1 MAIDYNTVADRIFDQ
16 LKGFGHDIVIFDKD
30 GRQTANGNK
39 GRSFYSKDQKFTI
52 VLDDKNNV
60 IQIKYGETTD
70 REKLKRLEQTVR
82 NGIAKKFIINVDLI
96 PYTGKEIELKDVEN
110 MAKVQESL
118 SPTMGSTKTSYQQ
131 TEGAKLIIRHNTA
144 VNEEVRG
151 SRSRNISAL
160 FIENAQGERFKY
172 PHNHLTGA
180 RIMTQHVAEG
190 GTPYDEVG
198 QKIIG
203 LSEERNQLSQVS
215 KYIKSQG
222 LQEQAGDV
230 QYAVTQR
237 LSEIKGLLGRYNPA
251 KFMEDKAE
259 ADETNLEAL
268 QEKLT
273 KNVFDESIGALL
285 PKLNGYVKQY
295 QQQMEAKQE
304 LDTLKQQVEESTSIQ
319 VSAIPDLEFLSMMVY
334 ESPTVNTTQLI
345 NTILP
350 VLEDEQVKTSLTRIA
365 EYVQEG
371 KLDAMEVE
379 NLTRSIIGKS
389 QVKESEYK
397 LVHKL
402 NTVDQV
408 FESVMARFDLKE
420 ILK

>member
-1 MAIDYNTVADRIFDQ
+1 MAINYNVVADRIFDQ
-16 LKGFGHDIVIFDKD
+16 LKGFGHDIIVYDKD
-30 GRQTANGNK
+30 GRQTANSNK
-39 GRSFYSKDQKFTI
+39 GRNFYSKDQKFTI
-52 VLDDKNNV
+52 VLDEKNNL

-70 REKLKRLEQTVR
+70 REKLKKLEQTIR
-82 NGIAKKFIINVDLI
+82 HGIAKKFIINVDLI
-96 PYTGKEIELKDVEN
+96 PYTGKDIELKDVEN

-118 SPTMGSTKTSYQQ
+118 SPTIGSTKTSYQQ

-190 GTPYDEVG
+190 GTPYDEIG

-230 QYAVTQR
+230 QFAVSQR

-273 KNVFDESIGALL
+273 KNVFDESIGTLL

-304 LDTLKQQVEESTSIQ
+304 FETLKQQVEESTSIQ
-319 VSAIPDLEFLSMMVY
+319 VSAIPDLEFMSMMVY

-350 VLEDEQVKTSLTRIA
+350 VLEDDAVKTSLFKIA
-365 EYVQEG
+365 EYVREG

-397 LVHKL
+397 LIHKL
-402 NTVDQV
+402 SAVDQV
-408 FESVMARFDLKE
+408 FESVMAKFELKE

>member
-16 LKGFGHDIVIFDKD
+16 LKGFGHDIVVYDKD
-30 GRQTANGNK
+30 GRQTANSNK

-52 VLDDKNNV
+52 VLDEKNNV
-60 IQIKYGETTD
+60 IQIKYGATTD

-82 NGIAKKFIINVDLI
+82 NGIAKKFIINVDLV
-96 PYTGKEIELKDVEN
+96 PYTGKDIELKDVEN

-230 QYAVTQR
+230 QFAVAQR

-251 KFMEDKAE
+251 KFMEDKSV

-319 VSAIPDLEFLSMMVY
+319 VSAIPDLEMLSMMVY

-350 VLEDEQVKTSLTRIA
+350 VLEDESVKTSLTRIA

-397 LVHKL
+397 LIPQL
-402 NTVDQV
+402 TTVEEV
-408 FESVMARFDLKE
+408 FESVMSRFELKE

>member
-1 MAIDYNTVADRIFDQ
+1 MAINYNVVADRIFDQ
-16 LKGFGHDIVIFDKD
+16 LKGFGHDIIVYDKD
-30 GRQTANGNK
+30 GRQTANSNK
-39 GRSFYSKDQKFTI
+39 GRNFYSKDQKFTI
-52 VLDDKNNV
+52 VLDEKNNL

-70 REKLKRLEQTVR
+70 REKLKKLEQTIR
-82 NGIAKKFIINVDLI
+82 HGIAKKFIINVDLI
-96 PYTGKEIELKDVEN
+96 PYTGKDIELKDVEN

-118 SPTMGSTKTSYQQ
+118 SPTIGSTKTSYQQ

-144 VNEEVRG
+144 VNEEIRG

-190 GTPYDEVG
+190 GTPYDEIG

-230 QYAVTQR
+230 QFAVAQR

-251 KFMEDKAE
+251 KFMEDKSE

-273 KNVFDESIGALL
+273 KNVFDESIGTLL

-304 LDTLKQQVEESTSIQ
+304 FETLKQQVEESTSIQ
-319 VSAIPDLEFLSMMVY
+319 VSAIPDLEFMSMMVY

-350 VLEDEQVKTSLTRIA
+350 VLEDDQVKTSLSKIA
-365 EYVQEG
+365 EYVREG

-397 LVHKL
+397 LIHKL
-402 NTVDQV
+402 SAVDQV
-408 FESVMARFDLKE
+408 FESVMAKFELKE

>member
-16 LKGFGHDIVIFDKD
+16 LKGFGHDIVVYDKD

-52 VLDDKNNV
+52 VLDEKNNI

-96 PYTGKEIELKDVEN
+96 PYTGKDIELKDVEN

-203 LSEERNQLSQVS
+203 LSEERTQLSQVS
-215 KYIKSQG
+215 KYIRSQG

-230 QYAVTQR
+230 QFAVTQR
-237 LSEIKGLLGRYNPA
+237 LSEIKGLLGRYNPTR
-251 KFMEDKAE
+251 FMEDKSQ
-259 ADETNLEAL
+259 ADESNLEAL

-273 KNVFDESIGALL
+273 KNVFDESIGTLL

-295 QQQMEAKQE
+295 QQQMEARQE
-304 LDTLKQQVEESTSIQ
+304 LETLKTQIEESTSIQ
-319 VSAIPDLEFLSMMVY
+319 VSAIPDLEMMSMMVY

-350 VLEDEQVKTSLTRIA
+350 VLEDEQVKASLTKIA
-365 EYVQEG
+365 NYVQEG

-389 QVKESEYK
+389 QIKETEYK
-397 LVHKL
+397 LIPQL
-402 NTVDQV
+402 TTIEEV
-408 FESVMARFDLKE
+408 FESVMARFELKE

>member
-16 LKGFGHDIVIFDKD
+16 LKGFGHDIIVFDKD

-52 VLDDKNNV
+52 VLDEKNNT

-82 NGIAKKFIINVDLI
+82 NGIAKKFIITVDLI
-96 PYTGKEIELKDVEN
+96 PYTGKDIELKDVEN

-230 QYAVTQR
+230 QFAVTQR
-237 LSEIKGLLGRYNPA
+237 LSEIKGLLGRYNPTR
-251 KFMEDKAE
+251 FMEDKSE

-273 KNVFDESIGALL
+273 KNVFDESIGTLL

-304 LDTLKQQVEESTSIQ
+304 LETLKQQVEESTSIQ
-319 VSAIPDLEFLSMMVY
+319 VSAIPDLDMMSMMVY

-345 NTILP
+345 NLVLP
-350 VLEDEQVKTSLTRIA
+350 VLEDEQVRAGLTRVA
-365 EYVQEG
+365 GYVQEG

-397 LVHKL
+397 IVHQL

>member
-16 LKGFGHDIVIFDKD
+16 LKGFGHDIIVFDKE

-52 VLDDKNNV
+52 VLDEKNNI

-70 REKLKRLEQTVR
+70 RQKLKRLEQTVR

-230 QYAVTQR
+230 QFAVAQR
-237 LSEIKGLLGRYNPA
+237 LSEIKGLLGRYNPS

-304 LDTLKQQVEESTSIQ
+304 LETLKQQVEESTSIQ
-319 VSAIPDLEFLSMMVY
+319 VSAIPDLDMMSMMVY

-345 NTILP
+345 NLVLP
-350 VLEDEQVKTSLTRIA
+350 VLEDEQVRAGLTRVA
-365 EYVQEG
+365 GYVQEG

-389 QVKESEYK
+389 QVKESKYK
-397 LVHKL
+397 IVHEL

-408 FESVMARFDLKE
+408 FESVMARFELKE

>member
-1 MAIDYNTVADRIFDQ
+1 MAINYNVVADRIFDQ
-16 LKGFGHDIVIFDKD
+16 LKGFGHDIIVYDKD
-30 GRQTANGNK
+30 GRQTANSNK
-39 GRSFYSKDQKFTI
+39 GRNFYSKDQKFTI
-52 VLDDKNNV
+52 VLDEKHNL

-70 REKLKRLEQTVR
+70 REKLKKLEQTIR

-96 PYTGKEIELKDVEN
+96 PYTGKDIELKDVEN

-131 TEGAKLIIRHNTA
+131 TEGAKLIIRHSTA

-230 QYAVTQR
+230 QFAVIQR

-273 KNVFDESIGALL
+273 KNVFDESIGTLL

-304 LDTLKQQVEESTSIQ
+304 LDTLKQQVEESISIQ
-319 VSAIPDLEFLSMMVY
+319 VSAMPDLEFLSMMVY

-350 VLEDEQVKTSLTRIA
+350 VLEDEEVKTSLSKVA
-365 EYVQEG
+365 KYVQEG

-389 QVKESEYK
+389 SVKESEYK
-397 LVHKL
+397 LIHRL
-402 NTVDQV
+402 NSTEEV
-408 FESVMARFDLKE
+408 FESVMKRFELKE

>member
-16 LKGFGHDIVIFDKD
+16 LKGFGHDIVVYDKD

-52 VLDDKNNV
+52 VLDEKNNV

-70 REKLKRLEQTVR
+70 REKLKRLEQTIR

-96 PYTGKEIELKDVEN
+96 PYTGKDIELKDVEN

-190 GTPYDEVG
+190 GTPYDEIG

-203 LSEERNQLSQVS
+203 LSEERSQLSQVS

-230 QYAVTQR
+230 QFAVTQR

-251 KFMEDKAE
+251 KFMEDKSQ

-273 KNVFDESIGALL
+273 KNVFDESIGTLL

-304 LDTLKQQVEESTSIQ
+304 LETLKQQVEESTSIQ
-319 VSAIPDLEFLSMMVY
+319 VSAIPDLDMMSMMVY

-345 NTILP
+345 NLVLP
-350 VLEDEQVKTSLTRIA
+350 VLEDEQVKEGLTRVA
-365 EYVQEG
+365 GYVQEG

-389 QVKESEYK
+389 AVKESEYK
-397 LVHKL
+397 LVHQL
-402 NTVDQV
+402 TTVEEV
-408 FESVMARFDLKE
+408 FESVMTRFELKE

>member
-16 LKGFGHDIVIFDKD
+16 LKGFGHDIVVYDKD

-52 VLDDKNNV
+52 VLDEKNNV

-70 REKLKRLEQTVR
+70 REKLKRLEQTIR

-96 PYTGKEIELKDVEN
+96 PYTGKDIELKDVEN

-131 TEGAKLIIRHNTA
+131 TEGAKLIIRHSAA

-172 PHNHLTGA
+172 PHNHLTAA
-180 RIMTQHVAEG
+180 RVMTQHVAEG
-190 GTPYDEVG
+190 GTPYDEIG
-198 QKIIG
+198 QKIIS
-203 LSEERNQLSQVS
+203 LSEERSQLSQVS

-230 QYAVTQR
+230 QYAVSQR

-251 KFMEDKAE
+251 KFMEDRAE

-319 VSAIPDLEFLSMMVY
+319 VSAIPDLEMMSMMVY

-345 NTILP
+345 NLVLP
-350 VLEDEQVKTSLTRIA
+350 VLEDEQVKEGLTRVA
-365 EYVQEG
+365 GYVQEG

-397 LVHKL
+397 LIPQL
-402 NTVDQV
+402 TTVEEV
-408 FESVMARFDLKE
+408 FESVMTRFDLKE